1 LRAIAGMM
9 PWASSADD
17 LEALWRP
24 AHWFYRPG
32 RATYVAVAKDPGT
45 TGALGGGDE
54 PAPALRH
61 GQRGEQTV
69 NEDQAI
75 GNTRPSA
82 RIGTRVRVLSGAA
95 AGRVGVIAGVDE
107 GHYRV
112 LFEPPVY
119 LPAVGHVA
127 SVWRTTVDLEEL
139 PQPPSRP
146 GQ

>member
-1 LRAIAGMM
+1 MRTNSERRSW
-9 PWASSADD
+9 PSV
-17 LEALWRP
+17 
-24 AHWFYRPG
+24 
-32 RATYVAVAKDPGT
+32 T
-45 TGALGGGDE
+45 
-54 PAPALRH
+54 PAP
-61 GQRGEQTV
+61 
-69 NEDQAI
+69 
-75 GNTRPSA
+75 PA
-82 RIGTRVRVLSGAA
+82 RIGTRVRVLAGAA
-95 AGRVGVIAGVDE
+95 AGRVGVIAGVDA